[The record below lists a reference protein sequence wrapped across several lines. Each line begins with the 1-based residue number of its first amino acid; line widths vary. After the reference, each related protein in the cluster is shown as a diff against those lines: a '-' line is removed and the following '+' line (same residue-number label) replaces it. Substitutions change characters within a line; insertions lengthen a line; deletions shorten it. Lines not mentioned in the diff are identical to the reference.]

1 MLAFPSV
8 ASTNI
13 IKADSDVGN
22 LLFQIFTNI
31 EADSNF
37 IRYSSSVLWQMNKMC
52 SASQLVANKP
62 KFITRASSSAAQ
74 LPLFT
79 KPNNDFWLVVEF
91 IILNSEGECYVLKST
106 LGLIVES
113 ILIPND
119 LINRIFEV
127 VTVV

>member
-1 MLAFPSV
+1 VPIHCFK
-8 ASTNI
+8 TNI
-13 IKADSDVGN
+13 IKADLDVGN

-37 IRYSSSVLWQMNKMC
+37 IQYSSSVLQQMNKMC

-62 KFITRASSSAAQ
+62 KFIIRASSSAAQ
-74 LPLFT
+74 FQLFT
-79 KPNNDFWLVVEF
+79 KPNKDFRLVVKF
-91 IILNSEGECYVLKST
+91 IIPNSEGECYILKST
-106 LGLIVES
+106 FGLIVKL

-127 VTVV
+127 AAVV